1 MKKSILTVTFILA
14 GFIVGI
20 NAQEYWIEGFYERHG
35 EGQYTLKDVHTN
47 GIRLDGKTSLS
58 ETLRG
63 DKKRITCDGVE
74 ATMVKFSFEKA
85 TTDCPTKWD
94 KGFVFQYWD
103 EDNNKWKTDVEAC
116 KGQTTSY
123 SEKNMVMMLVLDY
136 SFSMKDNISR
146 IQASAIKFINSVSRV
161 SEGNV
166 HIGIIAFSG
175 MDLAKN
181 QVFPITPLTNEN
193 KYRFETFIRDS
204 QKGKETALYYS
215 MDTAIQMLENY
226 VSSKGITRNKYNG
239 ACMITFTDGL
249 DNASINDK
257 ISNNF
262 HRGRKNEYL
271 AYISKQLRGAERKYI
286 LGMPLENFAIG
297 FSGSENFESE
307 DLAFFREV
315 LMQTTPDENHFKL
328 ASRFEEVE
336 EYFEYITKNL
346 TERWENLN
354 MYVGESQHGRIRWVL
369 NCGEPPRVETPKP
382 IVVRT
387 KPSPWFG
394 ISLELGGYGGFFGGL
409 NLDMAFSL
417 NKTLAIGGRIGLFY
431 SSYIYTEE
439 VSYQEP
445 YFESYWNGYYWQE
458 YVAGY
463 NTYYNYYDYEESTIG
478 FLIGPE
484 VKLTFPKNNAVI
496 VGLGGGFMANED
508 AFYLRLG
515 YKTKKSFFVT
525 ADMLFG
531 GYFGAGIG
539 AGFSFGGK
547 QRNK

>member
-1 MKKSILTVTFILA
+1 MKKSILSVAFILA
-14 GFIVGI
+14 GLMSGI

-63 DKKRITCDGVE
+63 EKKRIPCDGVE
-74 ATMVKFSFEKA
+74 ATMVRFSFEKA
-85 TTDCPTKWD
+85 STDCPTKWD
-94 KGFVFQYWD
+94 NGFVFQYWD
-103 EDNNKWKTDVEAC
+103 EDNYKWKTDVEAC
-116 KGQTTSY
+116 KGQTTGH

-181 QVFPITPLTNEN
+181 QVFPITPLNNDN
-193 KYRFETFIRDS
+193 KYRFEQFIRDS

-215 MDTAIQMLENY
+215 MDTAIQMLEKY
-226 VSSKGITRNKYNG
+226 ISSNGISRNKYNG

-354 MYVGESQHGRIRWVL
+354 MYVGESQHGKIRWVL
-369 NCGEPPRVETPKP
+369 NCGKATQTESKP
-382 IVVRT
+382 VIVKT

-394 ISLELGGYGGFFGGL
+394 ISLEVGGYNNFFGGL
-409 NLDMAFSL
+409 NLDMAFSV
-417 NKTLAIGGRIGLFY
+417 NNTFAIGGRIGLFY
-431 SSYIYTEE
+431 S
-439 VSYQEP
+439 P
-445 YFESYWNGYYWQE
+445 
-458 YVAGY
+458 
-463 NTYYNYYDYEESTIG
+463 YDYGRETRV
-478 FLIGPE
+478 FLGILTGPD

-496 VGLGGGFMANED
+496 VGFGVGVMAAEGT
-508 AFYLRLG
+508 FYLRAG
-515 YKTKKSFFVT
+515 YKTKKSFFIT
-525 ADMLFG
+525 AETLFG
-531 GYFGAGIG
+531 EYYGGGFGV
-539 AGFSFGGK
+539 GFSFGGK
-547 QRNK
+547 KRNL